1 MNMQTFGDVTENDPT
16 KTPFVAHHGLNMG
29 NRTLGLDIS
38 IHTLRNI
45 GIVRNRSNP
54 NEKEFAQRELDI
66 PHAERLAIHTIVGLV
81 QSALRSK
88 KSDEFKKSGKA
99 LTLQR
104 QLGLSDYAVLQPVV
118 CNIMSCKRDGSDL
131 ELEKIM
137 EIFSNGEKR
146 EVVGMVRVYL
156 GVQHRFS
163 IVDGQHRLEGFNI
176 AFEWIK
182 QLLETGKYPNRLW
195 KNIRTPHMRGDLI
208 DADTFQFWTSVQD
221 TAWSSAHLKVECHL
235 GLSNREEQQLFA
247 DLNDKGKAVN
257 KNTSLHFDRAGA
269 INAYIEDIL
278 IPQTLKFT
286 PSPKELNWEDDNGS
300 LVRKDLNPICSQVMF
315 GKPNHKTATPAQVD
329 EKSGFLIKYW
339 ETIQKISGFGEPG
352 AKSNTVAAQSAVLQG
367 IAKLAYDLG
376 FGNRGLQNKGA
387 LKELWLAIETEEID
401 FSHSNLVWSSL
412 MLTPDEREEK
422 FPGISKY
429 VHVAKGTN
437 LDAGTFNLNNSGLVR
452 YGVKKNDILP
462 RIGDLIRYQLNF
474 QPRPSVTAAIKRQK

>member
-1 MNMQTFGDVTENDPT
+1 
-16 KTPFVAHHGLNMG
+16 
-29 NRTLGLDIS
+29 
-38 IHTLRNI
+38 
-45 GIVRNRSNP
+45 
-54 NEKEFAQRELDI
+54 
-66 PHAERLAIHTIVGLV
+66 
-81 QSALRSK
+81 
-88 KSDEFKKSGKA
+88 
-99 LTLQR
+99 
-104 QLGLSDYAVLQPVV
+104 
-118 CNIMSCKRDGSDL
+118 
-131 ELEKIM
+131 
-137 EIFSNGEKR
+137 
-146 EVVGMVRVYL
+146 
-156 GVQHRFS
+156 
-163 IVDGQHRLEGFNI
+163 
-176 AFEWIK
+176 
-182 QLLETGKYPNRLW
+182 
-195 KNIRTPHMRGDLI
+195 
-208 DADTFQFWTSVQD
+208 
-221 TAWSSAHLKVECHL
+221 
-235 GLSNREEQQLFA
+235 
-247 DLNDKGKAVN
+247 
-257 KNTSLHFDRAGA
+257 
-269 INAYIEDIL
+269 
-278 IPQTLKFT
+278 
-286 PSPKELNWEDDNGS
+286 
-300 LVRKDLNPICSQVMF
+300 MF

-412 MLTPDEREEK
+412 MLTPEKREEK